1 MTKEQIQEKINKNRE
16 QINELLYSDFPLEL
30 LYIRVNMLTAQ
41 NLILIEKLNK
51 L

>member
-1 MTKEQIQEKINKNRE
+1 MNKEQIQQKIDKNRE
-16 QINELLYSDFPLEL
+16 EIHKLLYSDFPLEL